1 MTLLTV
7 RRWQSRVGPPYCRA
21 VQPTPKQPDV
31 PSRPTDLPGATSDI
45 VDAGPQARPRL
56 SSLWTDSFG
65 RVAVRSAQT
74 LLVLGLTALLV
85 IVLVRLRLV
94 VVPILIAT
102 LLAAA
107 ISPLVE
113 VLHRRG
119 LARALATWAAL
130 LAGISVIGG
139 VGWVVV
145 AGVRDEWGE
154 LARQASKGVAELEE
168 FITSGPLPIDQA
180 QLEQARAAVVEL
192 VSGEQIRT
200 GAVAGAT
207 VAAEVVAGI
216 FLAAVILFFL
226 LKDGPRIWDFM
237 LRPLSVHRLDRV
249 RRVGDQA
256 VDVLGGYVRGT
267 AIVALVDAVIIG
279 VALAI
284 LGVPLAL
291 PLALVVFLG
300 AFIPLVGATVA
311 GLLAALVA
319 LVANGPIIALIV
331 VGVVVAVNQI
341 EGDVLAPIVLGRAVS
356 LHPLAILLALTAGTI
371 LGGVIGALLSVPLAA
386 VAWAVVKS
394 WNEDEDE
401 DEEEEEK
408 EARGATERASPA

>member
-1 MTLLTV
+1 M
-7 RRWQSRVGPPYCRA
+7 
-21 VQPTPKQPDV
+21 QPTAKQPDV

-119 LARALATWAAL
+119 LPRALATWAAL

-154 LARQASKGVAELEE
+154 LARQASEGVAELEE

-192 VSGEQIRT
+192 ASGEQVRT

-207 VAAEVVAGI
+207 VAAEAVAGI

-237 LRPLSVHRLDRV
+237 LRPLSGDRLDRV
-249 RRVGDQA
+249 RRVGDRA

-267 AIVALVDAVIIG
+267 ATVALVDAVIIG

-394 WNEDEDE
+394 WNEDE
-401 DEEEEEK
+401 EEEQ
-408 EARGATERASPA
+408 EARGATERASPG